1 VADKKVP
8 RPLAVV
14 EDSTLLSLASN
25 PEAVRE
31 FPFLAG
37 LASRAAKSAKK
48 SCGSCGRGAAERAA
62 VYGSAKATL
71 AGLTGDKKKR
81 LKELLNAQKVR
92 ITYRNSSKRV
102 IQLTF

>member
-1 VADKKVP
+1 MADKKPP
-8 RPLAVV
+8 RPMAVV
-14 EDSTLLSLASN
+14 EDSTLVSLAAN

-37 LASRAAKSAKK
+37 LATRAAKAGKR

-81 LKELLNAQKVR
+81 LKEILNAQKVR
-92 ITYRNSSKRV
+92 ITYRNSSKKV